1 MNRTIRAALAATLL
15 TFLVVLGMGVLLGL
29 PVGGS
34 AVTGVVVGLV
44 LGGILVG
51 AAVRSG
57 NFRDG

>member
-1 MNRTIRAALAATLL
+1 MNRTMRAAVLAALL
-15 TFLVVLGMGVLLGL
+15 TFLIILGMGALLGL

-34 AVTGVVVGLV
+34 AVAGVVMGIL

-57 NFRDG
+57 NFRD

>member
-15 TFLVVLGMGVLLGL
+15 TFLVILGMGALMGL

-57 NFRDG
+57 NFHDQ